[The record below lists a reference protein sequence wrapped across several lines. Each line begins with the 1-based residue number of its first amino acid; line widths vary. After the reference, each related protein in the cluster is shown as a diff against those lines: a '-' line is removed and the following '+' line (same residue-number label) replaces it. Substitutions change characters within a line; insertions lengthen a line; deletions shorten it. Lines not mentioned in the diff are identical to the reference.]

1 MKEISVEEL
10 KLNPSTLIGK
20 EWALLTAGNKDGYNT
35 MTVSWGQMGDLWN
48 KPTTVVYIRP
58 QRYTKEFVDKSD
70 YYTLSFLP
78 DGHREALSYLGS
90 HSGRD
95 EDKLAKTDLTGT
107 ATDDYA
113 YIEQAKLVLVCKKLY
128 RQPMTPD
135 SFVDKSLIEKC
146 YAAGDF
152 HEMYVGEIVKV
163 LVSEQLMK
171 RAVVIG
177 CSGSGKSVFSRK
189 LRDAT
194 GLSLYYLD
202 MIWHKPDGTNISRE
216 EFDKQLDSIISR
228 DSWIIDGNYQRTL
241 ETRIKACDT
250 VFLFDLP
257 TEICIEG
264 ALSRIGKKRED
275 MPWFENELDPE
286 FRQWIESFRA
296 NQLPEVYRLLEKY
309 KNNREIVVFR
319 TREQADKFIE
329 KLV

>member
-1 MKEISVEEL
+1 
-10 KLNPSTLIGK
+10 
-20 EWALLTAGNKDGYNT
+20 
-35 MTVSWGQMGDLWN
+35 
-48 KPTTVVYIRP
+48 
-58 QRYTKEFVDKSD
+58 
-70 YYTLSFLP
+70 
-78 DGHREALSYLGS
+78 
-90 HSGRD
+90 
-95 EDKLAKTDLTGT
+95 
-107 ATDDYA
+107 
-113 YIEQAKLVLVCKKLY
+113 
-128 RQPMTPD
+128 
-135 SFVDKSLIEKC
+135 
-146 YAAGDF
+146 
-152 HEMYVGEIVKV
+152 
-163 LVSEQLMK
+163 MK

-189 LRDAT
+189 LRDVT
-194 GLSLYYLD
+194 GLTLYYLD
-202 MIWHKPDGTNISRE
+202 MIWHKPDGTNILRD

>member
-1 MKEISVEEL
+1 
-10 KLNPSTLIGK
+10 
-20 EWALLTAGNKDGYNT
+20 
-35 MTVSWGQMGDLWN
+35 
-48 KPTTVVYIRP
+48 
-58 QRYTKEFVDKSD
+58 
-70 YYTLSFLP
+70 
-78 DGHREALSYLGS
+78 
-90 HSGRD
+90 
-95 EDKLAKTDLTGT
+95 
-107 ATDDYA
+107 
-113 YIEQAKLVLVCKKLY
+113 
-128 RQPMTPD
+128 
-135 SFVDKSLIEKC
+135 
-146 YAAGDF
+146 
-152 HEMYVGEIVKV
+152 
-163 LVSEQLMK
+163 MK

-189 LRDAT
+189 LRDVT
-194 GLSLYYLD
+194 GSPLFYLD

-228 DSWIIDGNYQRTL
+228 DRWIIDGNYQRTL

-296 NQLPEVYRLLEKY
+296 NQLPEIYRLLEKY
-309 KNNREIVVFR
+309 ENGREIVVFR

-329 KLV
+329 KLG

>member
-1 MKEISVEEL
+1 M
-10 KLNPSTLIGK
+10 
-20 EWALLTAGNKDGYNT
+20 
-35 MTVSWGQMGDLWN
+35 
-48 KPTTVVYIRP
+48 
-58 QRYTKEFVDKSD
+58 
-70 YYTLSFLP
+70 
-78 DGHREALSYLGS
+78 
-90 HSGRD
+90 
-95 EDKLAKTDLTGT
+95 
-107 ATDDYA
+107 
-113 YIEQAKLVLVCKKLY
+113 
-128 RQPMTPD
+128 
-135 SFVDKSLIEKC
+135 
-146 YAAGDF
+146 
-152 HEMYVGEIVKV
+152 
-163 LVSEQLMK
+163 
-171 RAVVIG
+171 
-177 CSGSGKSVFSRK
+177 GSGKSVFSRK

>member
-1 MKEISVEEL
+1 
-10 KLNPSTLIGK
+10 
-20 EWALLTAGNKDGYNT
+20 
-35 MTVSWGQMGDLWN
+35 
-48 KPTTVVYIRP
+48 
-58 QRYTKEFVDKSD
+58 
-70 YYTLSFLP
+70 
-78 DGHREALSYLGS
+78 
-90 HSGRD
+90 
-95 EDKLAKTDLTGT
+95 
-107 ATDDYA
+107 
-113 YIEQAKLVLVCKKLY
+113 
-128 RQPMTPD
+128 
-135 SFVDKSLIEKC
+135 
-146 YAAGDF
+146 
-152 HEMYVGEIVKV
+152 
-163 LVSEQLMK
+163 MK

-177 CSGSGKSVFSRK
+177 CPGSGNSVLSRK

-194 GLSLYYLD
+194 GVSLYYLD

-286 FRQWIESFRA
+286 FRQWIESYRA

-319 TREQADKFIE
+319 TREQADKINE

>member
-1 MKEISVEEL
+1 
-10 KLNPSTLIGK
+10 
-20 EWALLTAGNKDGYNT
+20 
-35 MTVSWGQMGDLWN
+35 
-48 KPTTVVYIRP
+48 
-58 QRYTKEFVDKSD
+58 
-70 YYTLSFLP
+70 
-78 DGHREALSYLGS
+78 
-90 HSGRD
+90 
-95 EDKLAKTDLTGT
+95 
-107 ATDDYA
+107 
-113 YIEQAKLVLVCKKLY
+113 
-128 RQPMTPD
+128 
-135 SFVDKSLIEKC
+135 
-146 YAAGDF
+146 
-152 HEMYVGEIVKV
+152 
-163 LVSEQLMK
+163 MK

-189 LRDAT
+189 LRDVT
-194 GLSLYYLD
+194 GLTLYYLD
-202 MIWHKPDGTNISRE
+202 MIWHKPDGTNILRE
-216 EFDKQLDSIISR
+216 EFDEKLRSIISR

>member
-1 MKEISVEEL
+1 
-10 KLNPSTLIGK
+10 
-20 EWALLTAGNKDGYNT
+20 
-35 MTVSWGQMGDLWN
+35 
-48 KPTTVVYIRP
+48 
-58 QRYTKEFVDKSD
+58 
-70 YYTLSFLP
+70 
-78 DGHREALSYLGS
+78 
-90 HSGRD
+90 
-95 EDKLAKTDLTGT
+95 
-107 ATDDYA
+107 
-113 YIEQAKLVLVCKKLY
+113 
-128 RQPMTPD
+128 
-135 SFVDKSLIEKC
+135 
-146 YAAGDF
+146 
-152 HEMYVGEIVKV
+152 
-163 LVSEQLMK
+163 MK

-189 LRDAT
+189 LREVT
-194 GLSLYYLD
+194 GSPLFYLD
-202 MIWHKPDGTNISRE
+202 MIWHKPDGTNISRK
-216 EFDKQLDSIISR
+216 EFDEKLSSIISR

-296 NQLPEVYRLLEKY
+296 NQLPEIYRLLEKY
-309 KNNREIVVFR
+309 ENGREIVVFR

>member
-1 MKEISVEEL
+1 
-10 KLNPSTLIGK
+10 
-20 EWALLTAGNKDGYNT
+20 
-35 MTVSWGQMGDLWN
+35 
-48 KPTTVVYIRP
+48 
-58 QRYTKEFVDKSD
+58 
-70 YYTLSFLP
+70 
-78 DGHREALSYLGS
+78 
-90 HSGRD
+90 
-95 EDKLAKTDLTGT
+95 
-107 ATDDYA
+107 
-113 YIEQAKLVLVCKKLY
+113 
-128 RQPMTPD
+128 
-135 SFVDKSLIEKC
+135 
-146 YAAGDF
+146 
-152 HEMYVGEIVKV
+152 VK
-163 LVSEQLMK
+163 
-171 RAVVIG
+171 RTVVIG

-189 LRDAT
+189 LCDAT

>member
-1 MKEISVEEL
+1 M
-10 KLNPSTLIGK
+10 
-20 EWALLTAGNKDGYNT
+20 
-35 MTVSWGQMGDLWN
+35 
-48 KPTTVVYIRP
+48 
-58 QRYTKEFVDKSD
+58 
-70 YYTLSFLP
+70 
-78 DGHREALSYLGS
+78 
-90 HSGRD
+90 
-95 EDKLAKTDLTGT
+95 
-107 ATDDYA
+107 
-113 YIEQAKLVLVCKKLY
+113 
-128 RQPMTPD
+128 
-135 SFVDKSLIEKC
+135 
-146 YAAGDF
+146 
-152 HEMYVGEIVKV
+152 
-163 LVSEQLMK
+163 
-171 RAVVIG
+171 
-177 CSGSGKSVFSRK
+177 FSRK
-189 LRDAT
+189 LRDVT
-194 GLSLYYLD
+194 GLTLYYLD

-216 EFDKQLDSIISR
+216 EFDEKLRSIISR

-257 TEICIEG
+257 TEICIDG

>member
-1 MKEISVEEL
+1 
-10 KLNPSTLIGK
+10 
-20 EWALLTAGNKDGYNT
+20 
-35 MTVSWGQMGDLWN
+35 
-48 KPTTVVYIRP
+48 
-58 QRYTKEFVDKSD
+58 
-70 YYTLSFLP
+70 
-78 DGHREALSYLGS
+78 
-90 HSGRD
+90 
-95 EDKLAKTDLTGT
+95 
-107 ATDDYA
+107 
-113 YIEQAKLVLVCKKLY
+113 
-128 RQPMTPD
+128 
-135 SFVDKSLIEKC
+135 
-146 YAAGDF
+146 
-152 HEMYVGEIVKV
+152 
-163 LVSEQLMK
+163 MK

-177 CSGSGKSVFSRK
+177 GSGKSVFSRK

>member
-1 MKEISVEEL
+1 
-10 KLNPSTLIGK
+10 
-20 EWALLTAGNKDGYNT
+20 
-35 MTVSWGQMGDLWN
+35 
-48 KPTTVVYIRP
+48 
-58 QRYTKEFVDKSD
+58 
-70 YYTLSFLP
+70 
-78 DGHREALSYLGS
+78 
-90 HSGRD
+90 
-95 EDKLAKTDLTGT
+95 
-107 ATDDYA
+107 
-113 YIEQAKLVLVCKKLY
+113 
-128 RQPMTPD
+128 
-135 SFVDKSLIEKC
+135 
-146 YAAGDF
+146 
-152 HEMYVGEIVKV
+152 
-163 LVSEQLMK
+163 MK
-171 RAVVIG
+171 RTVVIG
-177 CSGSGKSVFSRK
+177 CSGSVKSVFSRK

-329 KLV
+329 KLG

>member
-1 MKEISVEEL
+1 
-10 KLNPSTLIGK
+10 
-20 EWALLTAGNKDGYNT
+20 
-35 MTVSWGQMGDLWN
+35 
-48 KPTTVVYIRP
+48 
-58 QRYTKEFVDKSD
+58 
-70 YYTLSFLP
+70 
-78 DGHREALSYLGS
+78 
-90 HSGRD
+90 
-95 EDKLAKTDLTGT
+95 
-107 ATDDYA
+107 
-113 YIEQAKLVLVCKKLY
+113 
-128 RQPMTPD
+128 
-135 SFVDKSLIEKC
+135 
-146 YAAGDF
+146 
-152 HEMYVGEIVKV
+152 
-163 LVSEQLMK
+163 MK

-189 LRDAT
+189 LRDVT
-194 GLSLYYLD
+194 GSPLFYLD

-216 EFDKQLDSIISR
+216 EFDEKLSSIISR

-286 FRQWIESFRA
+286 FRQWIENFRA
-296 NQLPEVYRLLEKY
+296 NQLPEIYRLLEKY
-309 KNNREIVVFR
+309 ENGREIVVFR

>member
-1 MKEISVEEL
+1 M
-10 KLNPSTLIGK
+10 
-20 EWALLTAGNKDGYNT
+20 
-35 MTVSWGQMGDLWN
+35 
-48 KPTTVVYIRP
+48 
-58 QRYTKEFVDKSD
+58 
-70 YYTLSFLP
+70 
-78 DGHREALSYLGS
+78 
-90 HSGRD
+90 
-95 EDKLAKTDLTGT
+95 
-107 ATDDYA
+107 
-113 YIEQAKLVLVCKKLY
+113 
-128 RQPMTPD
+128 
-135 SFVDKSLIEKC
+135 
-146 YAAGDF
+146 
-152 HEMYVGEIVKV
+152 
-163 LVSEQLMK
+163 
-171 RAVVIG
+171 VIG

-189 LRDAT
+189 LHDAT

>member
-1 MKEISVEEL
+1 
-10 KLNPSTLIGK
+10 
-20 EWALLTAGNKDGYNT
+20 
-35 MTVSWGQMGDLWN
+35 
-48 KPTTVVYIRP
+48 
-58 QRYTKEFVDKSD
+58 
-70 YYTLSFLP
+70 
-78 DGHREALSYLGS
+78 
-90 HSGRD
+90 
-95 EDKLAKTDLTGT
+95 
-107 ATDDYA
+107 
-113 YIEQAKLVLVCKKLY
+113 
-128 RQPMTPD
+128 
-135 SFVDKSLIEKC
+135 
-146 YAAGDF
+146 
-152 HEMYVGEIVKV
+152 
-163 LVSEQLMK
+163 MK
-171 RAVVIG
+171 RTVVIG

-189 LRDAT
+189 LRDAKV
-194 GLSLYYLD
+194 LSLYYLD

>member
-1 MKEISVEEL
+1 
-10 KLNPSTLIGK
+10 
-20 EWALLTAGNKDGYNT
+20 
-35 MTVSWGQMGDLWN
+35 
-48 KPTTVVYIRP
+48 
-58 QRYTKEFVDKSD
+58 
-70 YYTLSFLP
+70 
-78 DGHREALSYLGS
+78 
-90 HSGRD
+90 
-95 EDKLAKTDLTGT
+95 
-107 ATDDYA
+107 
-113 YIEQAKLVLVCKKLY
+113 
-128 RQPMTPD
+128 
-135 SFVDKSLIEKC
+135 
-146 YAAGDF
+146 
-152 HEMYVGEIVKV
+152 
-163 LVSEQLMK
+163 
-171 RAVVIG
+171 
-177 CSGSGKSVFSRK
+177 
-189 LRDAT
+189 
-194 GLSLYYLD
+194 

-319 TREQADKFIE
+319 TRERADKFIE

>member
-1 MKEISVEEL
+1 
-10 KLNPSTLIGK
+10 
-20 EWALLTAGNKDGYNT
+20 
-35 MTVSWGQMGDLWN
+35 
-48 KPTTVVYIRP
+48 
-58 QRYTKEFVDKSD
+58 
-70 YYTLSFLP
+70 
-78 DGHREALSYLGS
+78 
-90 HSGRD
+90 
-95 EDKLAKTDLTGT
+95 
-107 ATDDYA
+107 
-113 YIEQAKLVLVCKKLY
+113 
-128 RQPMTPD
+128 
-135 SFVDKSLIEKC
+135 
-146 YAAGDF
+146 
-152 HEMYVGEIVKV
+152 
-163 LVSEQLMK
+163 
-171 RAVVIG
+171 
-177 CSGSGKSVFSRK
+177 
-189 LRDAT
+189 
-194 GLSLYYLD
+194 
-202 MIWHKPDGTNISRE
+202 MIWHKPDGTTISRE